1 MNYETIAEIIMDAE
15 RRAVAAGVP
24 PIVAA
29 RELMRAEATFT
40 NALASSARA
49 ERQFVLDLRAVGTK
63 ELAQRHKKSPRTIR
77 RWKAKAFNK
86 IGHLKRSVCPS
97 A

>member
-29 RELMRAEATFT
+29 RELMRAEASFT

-49 ERQFVLDLRAVGTK
+49 ERQFVLDLRTSGTK
-63 ELAQRHKKSPRTIR
+63 ELAKKHKKSPRTIR